1 MKIEEMAIEI
11 TEKAMTFI
19 REKMGKENYGLL
31 VSYNEVKN

>member
-19 REKMGKENYGLL
+19 KDKIGKESNGLL
-31 VSYNEVKN
+31 VSYNEIKN

>member
-19 REKMGKENYGLL
+19 KTKLGKENNGLII
-31 VSYNEVKN
+31 SYNEVKN